1 MDMKANLATC
11 IAALVSVSA
20 VTAEVVEEETWYS
33 AEGKVVKTVK
43 TLLPDG
49 APQKGSAGDWE
60 PAWVLR
66 ERARESRRTQVHGP
80 ARRFWRARTHGW
92 AVYPSYRVYLSPGG
106 YVGDLRSSLS
116 QGYAWPR
123 RQVFHGRPGLILRIA
138 R

>member
-11 IAALVSVSA
+11 IAVLVSALA
-20 VTAEVVEEETWYS
+20 VTAEAVEEETWYS

-49 APQKGSAGDWE
+49 AAQKVSAVDWE

-66 ERARESRRTQVHGP
+66 ERERESMRTQVHGP

-92 AVYPSYRVYLSPGG
+92 AVCPSYRVYLSPRG
-106 YVGDLRSSLS
+106 YVGALRSSLS

-123 RQVFHGRPGLILRIA
+123 SQVFYGRPGLILRIV